1 MVLNSLRMNT
11 FYLKKIHESAA
22 LLREG
27 ISWTLRALE
36 VVIALFCY

>member
-1 MVLNSLRMNT
+1 MALNSRRMNIL
-11 FYLKKIHESAA
+11 FSKNIHASAA

-36 VVIALFCY
+36 VAIALFCY